1 MKFGRMTAP
10 LLAAALLVPAAAQA
24 QEADDCRRTGMIGV
38 VFTEADGAV
47 RITDVRRGS
56 PADHAGVRAGD
67 EVARVNGQPATVET
81 FEASARCLQAGDTV
95 RLALR
100 GQDGE
105 RQVAVVAG
113 RRSPTAF
120 RVETVRGAPGEDPVI
135 IVNGDSMP
143 IPLRALTFRLDS
155 LHERLRELD
164 GEEIRIRVDSMVR
177 IFSDSMPV
185 FLERMPAVEIPAEVF
200 AWPGD
205 AEGARAP
212 FFLELGRR
220 AAAGAELAEM
230 NEGLGRYFPN
240 APRGALVI
248 EVSDDSPAARAGL
261 QAGDVIV
268 RAGDEDVASPED
280 VRRALMRDDDGR
292 VEVEVVRQGRRR
304 TLTLEWDRPQVYL
317 RRAPRTDQR

>member
-10 LLAAALLVPAAAQA
+10 LLAAALMIPAAARA
-24 QEADDCRRTGMIGV
+24 QEADDCRRTGMIGI
-38 VFTEADGAV
+38 VFAEADGAV
-47 RITDVRRGS
+47 RITGVRRGS
-56 PADHAGVRAGD
+56 PADRAGVREGD
-67 EVARVNGQPATVET
+67 AVARVNGQPVTAEA
-81 FEASARCLQAGDTV
+81 FQASARCLQAGDTV
-95 RLALR
+95 RFALR
-100 GQDGE
+100 GPDGE
-105 RQVAVVAG
+105 REVEMVAV
-113 RRSPTAF
+113 RRSPAAF
-120 RVETVRGAPGEDPVI
+120 RVETVRGRPGEDPVI
-135 IVNGDSMP
+135 IVGGDSMP

-200 AWPGD
+200 AWPDD
-205 AEGARAP
+205 AEGVRRP

-240 APRGALVI
+240 ARRGALVI

-268 RAGDEDVASPED
+268 RAGGDEVASPED
-280 VRRALMRDDDGR
+280 VRRALMRSDDGR
-292 VEVEVVRQGRRR
+292 VAVEVVRQGRRR
-304 TLTLEWDRPQVYL
+304 TLTLEWSRPEVHL
-317 RRAPRTDQR
+317 RRAPRPDRR